1 MSKWILAINN
11 NDESDYYESPI
22 ENDYT
27 MFYMAQ
33 GIAYTLM
40 ENKSVKADYVD
51 EIMSL
56 PWYEMSD
63 DEKQSAID
71 TYDDWCCF
79 ETEQMLD
86 DCERYGTINRHGFT
100 LKLVEIPD

>member
-40 ENKSVKADYVD
+40 ENNSVK
-51 EIMSL
+51 SCL
-56 PWYEMSD
+56 
-63 DEKQSAID
+63 
-71 TYDDWCCF
+71 C
-79 ETEQMLD
+79 
-86 DCERYGTINRHGFT
+86 RGT
-100 LKLVEIPD
+100 K